1 MMKQLTISVVERVQ
15 RCLIK
20 KAYSTEF
27 YKDVSNDTISLSQER
42 DFAQLIKIIDEDNDK
57 FKIVN
62 ESCKSKSTS
71 LEMDKDDGSYDTYY
85 EMEVGPAVPTN
96 EITESSSEELEIN
109 GVHSSYNVDSNGLN
123 HLKSNQDLQPF
134 AHSLKF
140 IKRKADSISREIR
153 KNDGKALFCK
163 FAPCTFA
170 NLKLLLTILQIYFCP
185 VQLIQKLGQI
195 SLGTK
200 FVMIILEL
208 LKYEDLK
215 KQMKEENVDWKKLMN
230 EVNVG
235 WKKLMK
241 EVNVDWEKPMKKVLA
256 KLKKTTMMPC
266 TNILIALQKKG
277 FLTSIFKKEVG
288 VGRKQYFLN
297 TAINEFKMSQHKAGL
312 MIYITA

>member
-85 EMEVGPAVPTN
+85 EME
-96 EITESSSEELEIN
+96 
-109 GVHSSYNVDSNGLN
+109 
-123 HLKSNQDLQPF
+123 
-134 AHSLKF
+134 
-140 IKRKADSISREIR
+140 KADSISREIR